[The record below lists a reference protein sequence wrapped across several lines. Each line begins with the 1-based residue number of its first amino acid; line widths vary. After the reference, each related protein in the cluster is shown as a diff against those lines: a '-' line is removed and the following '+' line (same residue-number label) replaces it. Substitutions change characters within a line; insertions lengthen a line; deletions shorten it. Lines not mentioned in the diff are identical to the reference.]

1 MQSETAIHLALAVEA
16 VRAGMAAIQA
26 LEGDLSIE
34 RKADDSPVTK
44 ADRAAEEAIVT
55 ILTRGSNLPIVAEEA
70 VSEGRIPDP
79 ASRFFLVDPLDGTR
93 GYISG
98 RADYTVNVA
107 LVDEGVPIVGAVG
120 VPKVGDIY
128 GGSLAEGAFLERAGR
143 RRLLHPRKA
152 RERLT
157 VVASRDHMSKET
169 EAYVA
174 SLAVGGW
181 QGVGS
186 SLKFCLL
193 AEGRA
198 DLYPRFGRTMM
209 WDTAAADAVLR
220 AAGGIALGFDGR
232 PLSYVL
238 GDGRT
243 DPLANPDFI
252 AMGDP
257 ALARRPGI
265 LPAGIVPHQGTA

>member
-1 MQSETAIHLALAVEA
+1 MQSETSIHLALAVEA

-26 LEGDLSIE
+26 LDGDLSIE
-34 RKADDSPVTK
+34 RKSDRSPVTK
-44 ADRAAEEAIVT
+44 ADRAAEAAIVA
-55 ILTRGSNLPIVAEEA
+55 ILSRASNLPIVAEEA
-70 VSEGRIPDP
+70 VSEGRIPEP

-107 LVDEGVPIVGAVG
+107 LVDGGVPIVGAVG
-120 VPKVGDIY
+120 VPQVGDIY
-128 GGSLAEGAFLERAGR
+128 GGSLEEGAFLERAGR
-143 RRLLHPRKA
+143 RRSLHPRKA

-169 EAYVA
+169 ETYVA
-174 SLAVGGW
+174 SLAIGGW

-232 PLSYVL
+232 PLSYVM
-238 GDGRT
+238 GDGRA

-257 ALARRPGI
+257 SLARRPGV
-265 LPAGIVPHQGTA
+265 LPEGISVSEVPG